1 MKNYKAMKGKSKV
14 AVKKTKVVD
23 SPAVKEVTDDKGV
36 VVRSAEAEQSHE
48 ELQLVSKRF
57 DSNTGESLDDSIQTV
72 SVSDLENN
80 VKHLKAEKASVAS
93 RVDAEVADL
102 EELIADLKKL

>member
-80 VKHLKAEKASVAS
+80 VKQLKAEKASVAS
-93 RVDAEVADL
+93 SVDAEVADL